1 MIKLLLIVLG
11 IILCL
16 LACTHPAEE
25 TASPLS
31 TEMVEMESP
40 VIIPLPEPNEIPK
53 TEEILEPEVPVA
65 EPAMVEWID
74 FVKYN
79 GLTYKGDWSKTTVPL
94 ENIGELLGS
103 VENSVPSEIWNFS
116 EYTVPDNASPYR
128 SVGTSFYAV
137 KDNENAIAVYDKTN
151 DTYYLYKIRK

>member
-16 LACTHPAEE
+16 LACTHTADETAE
-25 TASPLS
+25 TASPPI
-31 TEMVEMESP
+31 VEA
-40 VIIPLPEPNEIPK
+40 V
-53 TEEILEPEVPVA
+53 TEEPEEGTITLVD
-65 EPAMVEWID
+65 WID

-79 GLTYKGDWSKTTVPL
+79 DQTYEGDWSKTTVPL

-128 SVGTSFYAV
+128 SVGTLFYAV
-137 KDNENAIAVYDKTN
+137 RDSDNAIAVYDKTN
-151 DTYYLYKIRK
+151 NTYYLYQIRE

>member
-16 LACTHPAEE
+16 LACTHTADETAE
-25 TASPLS
+25 TASPPIVETI
-31 TEMVEMESP
+31 TEE
-40 VIIPLPEPNEIPK
+40 PEP
-53 TEEILEPEVPVA
+53 EEGQL
-65 EPAMVEWID
+65 AMVEWID

-79 GLTYKGDWSKTTVPL
+79 GQTYEGDWGETTVPL

-128 SVGTSFYAV
+128 SVGTPFYAV
-137 KDNENAIAVYDKTN
+137 RDSENAIAVYDKTN
-151 DTYYLYKIRK
+151 NTYYLYQIRE